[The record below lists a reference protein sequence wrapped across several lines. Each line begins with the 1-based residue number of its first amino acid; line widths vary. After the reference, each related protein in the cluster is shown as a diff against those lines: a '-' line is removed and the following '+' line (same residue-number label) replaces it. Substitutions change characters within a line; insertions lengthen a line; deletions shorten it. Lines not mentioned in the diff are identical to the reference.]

1 MIFAQSII
9 FVLSFVNLAKACI
22 ETIVAY
28 HISDFEIFLNFSKRP
43 LLWTETWLAELPK
56 VLNYFESHRQW
67 VQGQTQDQS
76 GSEFM
81 PEEIHKCHTTLLNT
95 GPITNQTIVSRQY
108 YGQFLINAISKNVG
122 IMLNCEN
129 EQVPKWAVRNFKKA
143 VQSFQNWLLNV
154 WSNFQY
160 RWVQNGRWIS
170 NACLNEQKIRE
181 FHPPI
186 SESTWIIN
194 FRVVVCRIR
203 LVPTLSLK
211 KWLRSEPPLK
221 ICGSQYHK
229 SYDIKETMHQNKSVC
244 LFQNNLI

>member
-67 VQGQTQDQS
+67 VQRQTQDQS

-108 YGQFLINAISKNVG
+108 YGQFLINAIWKN
-122 IMLNCEN
+122 
-129 EQVPKWAVRNFKKA
+129 KK
-143 VQSFQNWLLNV
+143 VTHS
-154 WSNFQY
+154 
-160 RWVQNGRWIS
+160 
-170 NACLNEQKIRE
+170 
-181 FHPPI
+181 
-186 SESTWIIN
+186 
-194 FRVVVCRIR
+194 RVVRTRQSYLNRSFKSKWTI
-203 LVPTLSLK
+203 K
-211 KWLRSEPPLK
+211 KLYAVNFPQKAWEK
-221 ICGSQYHK
+221 IWK
-229 SYDIKETMHQNKSVC
+229 
-244 LFQNNLI
+244 

>member
-108 YGQFLINAISKNVG
+108 YGQFLINAIWKNMKVTHSRVKLEQENLTSTGHSNQSGRSKNF
-122 IMLNCEN
+122 I
-129 EQVPKWAVRNFKKA
+129 QWTF
-143 VQSFQNWLLNV
+143 
-154 WSNFQY
+154 
-160 RWVQNGRWIS
+160 
-170 NACLNEQKIRE
+170 
-181 FHPPI
+181 
-186 SESTWIIN
+186 
-194 FRVVVCRIR
+194 
-203 LVPTLSLK
+203 LK
-211 KWLRSEPPLK
+211 KHERRSE
-221 ICGSQYHK
+221 
-229 SYDIKETMHQNKSVC
+229 
-244 LFQNNLI
+244 NN

>member
-81 PEEIHKCHTTLLNT
+81 PEEIHKRHTTLLNT

-108 YGQFLINAISKNVG
+108 YGQFHINTNRKNIWVSDS
-122 IMLNCEN
+122 LNK
-129 EQVPKWAVRNFKKA
+129 V
-143 VQSFQNWLLNV
+143 
-154 WSNFQY
+154 
-160 RWVQNGRWIS
+160 
-170 NACLNEQKIRE
+170 
-181 FHPPI
+181 
-186 SESTWIIN
+186 
-194 FRVVVCRIR
+194 
-203 LVPTLSLK
+203 
-211 KWLRSEPPLK
+211 LRS
-221 ICGSQYHK
+221 QYPK
-229 SYDIKETMHQNKSVC
+229 SYDFHGTMHQNKTVC

>member
-81 PEEIHKCHTTLLNT
+81 PEEINKCHTTLLNT
-95 GPITNQTIVSRQY
+95 GPITNQTVSRQSVKD
-108 YGQFLINAISKNVG
+108 QHWSKNIGVSDS
-122 IMLNCEN
+122 LNK
-129 EQVPKWAVRNFKKA
+129 VPR
-143 VQSFQNWLLNV
+143 
-154 WSNFQY
+154 
-160 RWVQNGRWIS
+160 
-170 NACLNEQKIRE
+170 
-181 FHPPI
+181 
-186 SESTWIIN
+186 
-194 FRVVVCRIR
+194 
-203 LVPTLSLK
+203 
-211 KWLRSEPPLK
+211 
-221 ICGSQYHK
+221 SQYQK
-229 SYDIKETMHQNKSVC
+229 SYDFHGTMHQNKTVC
-244 LFQNNLI
+244 LFQNNLIWEFQDKGQRSDGRFLYSTNFLT

>member
-1 MIFAQSII
+1 MRLSLRCSVKSRWPLNVPFYGTQNESNNVPFGEKKFEPLETVIRIQSDFWERWEGSDSKNGILNKMASWLMIFAQSII

-108 YGQFLINAISKNVG
+108 YGQFLINAIWKNMKVTH
-122 IMLNCEN
+122 LRVKL
-129 EQVPKWAVRNFKKA
+129 EQDNLTSTGHSNQNRRPNNFMT
-143 VQSFQNWLLNV
+143 VF
-154 WSNFQY
+154 
-160 RWVQNGRWIS
+160 
-170 NACLNEQKIRE
+170 
-181 FHPPI
+181 FHY
-186 SESTWIIN
+186 
-194 FRVVVCRIR
+194 FRPR
-203 LVPTLSLK
+203 LFLA
-211 KWLRSEPPLK
+211 
-221 ICGSQYHK
+221 
-229 SYDIKETMHQNKSVC
+229 
-244 LFQNNLI
+244 